1 MVSVLRLG
9 ERVLIFIFG
18 FNGIIILECLVVVI
32 WIGKFGRILFLV
44 RCNVLII
51 VVCILFFSGSL
62 KFGVFCFSEIW

>member
-18 FNGIIILECLVVVI
+18 FSGIIIFECFVVVI

-44 RCNVLII
+44 RWSVLII
-51 VVCILFFSGSL
+51 VVCVLFFSGGL